1 MRLTNVTRLSLPN
14 GSLSSLRVE
23 MRVRADSPLP
33 VSFDQRRHVELG
45 DRPGSW
51 MAISFRLPDGTSP
64 TVLEAAWLHVVGR
77 HGTLR
82 TVFSETPAGPQLH
95 SAEVT
100 GAEWVRH
107 PLPEG
112 TPARDGVRAVFDR
125 ECRPYAAPSH
135 RVCLLEPDPSE
146 PDGRPIAIIGADHA
160 HVDMWSLLVLARDLL
175 AHVEGVPLDG
185 PVEAFAVHT
194 ALLEGMPPAPAD
206 VRDEWAHLLAEEP
219 ALLPTF
225 PLPLG
230 NLSEPRPEVVTV
242 QDVLDSDAFAR
253 LNDHA
258 DAQRVRITSLAIG
271 LMAEVT
277 RQLAG
282 TRLRAVFPVHS
293 RFETRW
299 HGAVGWFI
307 TNSVLTCDEPDPRA
321 GAAAVKQALRLGS
334 YPLAP
339 VFAPHGG
346 MPAPPGM
353 FALSWLD
360 TRRIPVDLPAEAGG
374 QWISAAI
381 RTDGVMIWF
390 VVNDDGLHLRSR
402 HPDTPEAHASVSR
415 WVDAVAR
422 AFQDAARRPVP
433 VAAPIA

>member
-1 MRLTNVTRLSLPN
+1 MRLTNVTRLSLPT
-14 GSLSSLRVE
+14 GSLSSLRVR
-23 MRVRADSPLP
+23 MRVRADLPLP
-33 VSFDQRRHVELG
+33 VSFDQRRHVEVG
-45 DRPGSW
+45 DRAGSW
-51 MAISFRLPDGTSP
+51 MAISFRLPAGTSP
-64 TVLEAAWLHVVGR
+64 AVLEAAWLAVVER

-82 TVFSETPAGPQLH
+82 TVFVETAAGPELYE
-95 SAEVT
+95 AEVT
-100 GAEWVRH
+100 GSAWVRH
-107 PLPEG
+107 PLPDG
-112 TPARDGVRAVFDR
+112 TPARDEVRAVFDR

-135 RVCLLEPDPSE
+135 RVCLLEPEAAEADR
-146 PDGRPIAIIGADHA
+146 RPIAIIGSDHA

-175 AHVEGVPLDG
+175 VSVEGVPLDG
-185 PVEAFAVHT
+185 PVDAFAVHT
-194 ALLEGMPPAPAD
+194 ALLEGMPPAPAE
-206 VRDEWAHLLAEEP
+206 VREEWAHLLAEEP
-219 ALLPTF
+219 ALMPLF

-230 NLSEPRPEVVTV
+230 DLSEPRAEVVTV
-242 QDVLDSDAFAR
+242 QDVLDADAFAR

-277 RQLAG
+277 EQLAG

-307 TNSVLTCDEPDPRA
+307 TNSVLTCDEPDAHA
-321 GAAAVKQALRLGS
+321 GAAAVKHALRLGS

-339 VFAPHGG
+339 VFEPHGG
-346 MPAPPGM
+346 MPSPPGM

-360 TRRIPVDLPAEAGG
+360 TRRIPVDLPADAHG

-402 HPDTPEAHASVSR
+402 HPDTPEAHASVGS
-415 WVDAVAR
+415 WVDAVTR